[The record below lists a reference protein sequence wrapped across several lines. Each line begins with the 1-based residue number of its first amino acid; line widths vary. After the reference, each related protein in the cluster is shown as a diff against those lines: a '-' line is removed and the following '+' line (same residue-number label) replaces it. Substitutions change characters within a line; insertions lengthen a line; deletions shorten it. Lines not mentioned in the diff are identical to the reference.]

1 MSSETTADNV
11 SAATAAPIPWL
22 GYAFTAL
29 GAALF
34 SSKAIFI
41 KLAYLEKADAALML
55 ALRMMISLP
64 FFLAVGLY
72 ALHLHRRAGRPSPS
86 PRLVAMAA
94 LIGFIGYYVA
104 AYLDFAGLVYI
115 TAQLERLVLF
125 TYPVFVMLL
134 GWLFFKGRIT
144 VNGLIGAAI
153 TYSGLAVIFSNGL
166 TADGWTT
173 VLGTLLV
180 LGAALTFALYQLLA
194 KNLITAMGST
204 LFTAIAMS
212 AASLASVAHYLLVS
226 HGVGP
231 GVSWNYIGLA
241 TGCALVAT
249 VLPSFLVNAGL
260 GRISPQASSMIS
272 TISPLFT
279 ISLAVIFLGEVFTF
293 ADAAGTALI
302 ILGVGFYAWSD
313 ARAQRASTTEA

>member
-1 MSSETTADNV
+1 MSSDTTAESA
-11 SAATAAPIPWL
+11 SAAPAATVPWL

-41 KLAYLEKADAALML
+41 KLAYLERADAAMML
-55 ALRMMISLP
+55 ALRMVMSLP
-64 FFLAVGLY
+64 FFVAVGLY
-72 ALHLHRRAGRPSPS
+72 ALYLHSRAGRPYPS

-94 LIGFIGYYVA
+94 LIGFIGYYIA

-144 VNGLIGAAI
+144 MNGLIGAAI
-153 TYSGLAVIFSNGL
+153 TYSGLAVIFSRGL
-166 TADGWTT
+166 SADGWTT
-173 VLGTLLV
+173 IIGTLLV
-180 LGAALTFALYQLLA
+180 LGAALAFALYQLLA

-212 AASLASVAHYLLVS
+212 AASVACVIHYLVVS

-231 GVSWNYIGLA
+231 SVSWNYIGLVA
-241 TGCALVAT
+241 GCALFAT
-249 VLPSFLVNAGL
+249 VLPSFLINAGL

-272 TISPLFT
+272 TISPLVT
-279 ISLAVIFLGEVFTF
+279 IILAVIFLGEAFTF
-293 ADAAGTALI
+293 TDAIGTTLI

-313 ARAQRASTTEA
+313 ARAARAPAAES

>member
-1 MSSETTADNV
+1 MSETTAGTGE
-11 SAATAAPIPWL
+11 AAAQPLPWL

-41 KLAYLEKADAALML
+41 KLAYLEKSDAALML
-55 ALRMMISLP
+55 ALRMMMSLP

-72 ALHLHRRAGRPSPS
+72 ALYLHRRAGRPYPGWGT
-86 PRLVAMAA
+86 VAFAA
-94 LIGFIGYYVA
+94 VNGFIGYYVA
-104 AYLDFAGLVYI
+104 AYLDFAGLTFI

-125 TYPVFVMLL
+125 TYPVFVMFL

-144 VNGLIGAAI
+144 LPGLIGAAI
-153 TYSGLAVIFSNGL
+153 TYAGLALIFSNGVAL
-166 TADGWTT
+166 DGWNAAI
-173 VLGTLLV
+173 GSLLV
-180 LGAALTFALYQLLA
+180 LGAALAFALYQLLA
-194 KNLITAMGST
+194 KDLIRTLGST

-212 AASLASVAHYLLVS
+212 AAGVASLVHYTITS

-231 GVSWNYIGLA
+231 AVSWNYMGLVA
-241 TGCALVAT
+241 GCAFFAT
-249 VLPSFLVNAGL
+249 VLPSFLINAGL
-260 GRISPQASSMIS
+260 GRTSPQAASMIS

-279 ISLAVIFLGEVFTF
+279 IILAVIFLGEDFTF
-293 ADAAGTALI
+293 IDAIGTALI

-313 ARAQRASTTEA
+313 ARAARAPAAES